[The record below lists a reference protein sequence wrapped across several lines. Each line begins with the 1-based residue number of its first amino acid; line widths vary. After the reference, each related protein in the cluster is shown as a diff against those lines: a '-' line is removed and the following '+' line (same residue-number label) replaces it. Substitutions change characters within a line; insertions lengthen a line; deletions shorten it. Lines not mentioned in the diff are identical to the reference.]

1 MKVKEKNTESRKKRD
16 LLYKEEQIQELKPTY
31 SQKLRKQKRKSN
43 HIHKVLKEKQNK
55 TKTLSV
61 KTSTPSPYPQKF
73 NNEGEI
79 KTVSDKQK
87 LREFIISKTTL
98 KEMIKSSSGRRNIM
112 QIRNL
117 DLHKRGQLSK
127 VKNGNNVLLLHTIC
141 RSQMY
146 DNCVKD
152 GKAKFAVYF
161 CKIMKKTK
169 RNSLQP
175 CDRQ

>member
-1 MKVKEKNTESRKKRD
+1 
-16 LLYKEEQIQELKPTY
+16 
-31 SQKLRKQKRKSN
+31 
-43 HIHKVLKEKQNK
+43 
-55 TKTLSV
+55 
-61 KTSTPSPYPQKF
+61 
-73 NNEGEI
+73 
-79 KTVSDKQK
+79 
-87 LREFIISKTTL
+87 
-98 KEMIKSSSGRRNIM
+98 M

-117 DLHKRGQLSK
+117 DLHKTGQLSK
-127 VKNGNNVLLLHTIC
+127 VKNGNNVLFLHTIC